1 MSDKHRLGPD
11 IDLDNEVV
19 VDRQGR
25 RITEARA
32 EKIAEETLRRFG
44 RGRPSLTGRGGRSPQ
59 VTFRLSRKL
68 RDQAVQRARKEG
80 KSVSDVARE
89 ALEKYLVS

>member
-1 MSDKHRLGPD
+1 MSDKHALGPD
-11 IDLDNEVV
+11 IDLDDEVV
-19 VDRQGR
+19 VDRRGR

-32 EKIAEETLRRFG
+32 EKIAREALRQAG
-44 RGRPSLTGRGGRSPQ
+44 RGRPSLTGRKGRSPQ

-68 RDQAVQRARKEG
+68 RDQAVRRARQEG

-89 ALEKYLVS
+89 ALEKHLAS

>member
-1 MSDKHRLGPD
+1 MTDKHTLGPD
-11 IDLDNEVV
+11 IDLDDEVV
-19 VDRQGR
+19 VDRKGR

-32 EKIAEETLRRFG
+32 EKVAEDALRRAG

-89 ALEKYLVS
+89 ALEKHLAS